1 MELLNSTLDPISSI
15 ISIISLVFIAG
26 IVIPKKLH
34 WKYLAITAIPLFALA
49 FLQMIIFEDS
59 VGWDYFF
66 DFGPPTFIA
75 LSWIWGK
82 QV

>member
-1 MELLNSTLDPISSI
+1 MELLNSILNPISSI
-15 ISIISLVFIAG
+15 LSIISLVFIAG

-49 FLQMIIFEDS
+49 FLQLMIFEDS

>member
-66 DFGPPTFIA
+66 TSCKGDEAQTAKDKTI
-75 LSWIWGK
+75 SI
-82 QV
+82 